1 MCGYVRVRM
10 RVRAC
15 VCMCMCVCV
24 CVCVRVRVCEYVIEA
39 SERQAVMAKWFRD
52 QPAMSVRMRA
62 ESIHRMIMTAGDIE
76 TKYRAHRALVVDNFN
91 I

>member
-1 MCGYVRVRM
+1 MKKQLHVCGYVRVRM

-39 SERQAVMAKWFRD
+39 SERQAVMAK
-52 QPAMSVRMRA
+52 
-62 ESIHRMIMTAGDIE
+62 
-76 TKYRAHRALVVDNFN
+76 
-91 I
+91 